1 MGARWAVGLLLLLL
15 LLLELGELGC
25 GVGCMLLESGRLMLG
40 LWLAEACAER
50 KRALCSLL
58 EVGWRGLGHQVLGL
72 CLLGCCCPVVV
83 GLEARHITALNNA
96 SWRHSIVRIGS
107 AKGARKAC
115 AGCEVRW
122 TLLRLTWNPRG
133 VGSTS
138 HERVVE

>member
-1 MGARWAVGLLLLLL
+1 
-15 LLLELGELGC
+15 
-25 GVGCMLLESGRLMLG
+25 MLLKSGRLMLG

-72 CLLGCCCPVVV
+72 GLLGCCCCPVVV
-83 GLEARHITALNNA
+83 GLEAGHITALNNA

-115 AGCEVRW
+115 AGCEVRR
-122 TLLRLTWNPRG
+122 TLLRLTWIPGYQQHVPRAARI
-133 VGSTS
+133 GSTHLVCS
-138 HERVVE
+138 LCWVTAETTKSGTKKR